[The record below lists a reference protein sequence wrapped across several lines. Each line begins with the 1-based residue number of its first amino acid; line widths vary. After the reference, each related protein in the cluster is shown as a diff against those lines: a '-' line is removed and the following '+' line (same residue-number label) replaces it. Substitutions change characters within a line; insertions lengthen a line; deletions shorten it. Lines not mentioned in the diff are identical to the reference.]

1 MTAEK
6 IRIDRDNYLSILKN
20 FKDQQIIKVIS
31 GIRRCGKS
39 TLLEIYQDYLIN
51 NGVSKNQIISIN
63 FENADYE
70 ELQDRKKLYEY
81 IKSKLVKGKKTYIF
95 LDEIQNVYE
104 FEKTVDSLF
113 INKELDLYITASNA
127 YLLSSELATLL
138 TGRYIVI
145 KMLPLLFKEYISP
158 FDVQTDISRK
168 FRDYLRYSSFPQAV
182 ELYKINP
189 ENINM
194 FLDGIYNTILF
205 KDVMQRKGI
214 TDKNLLERIT
224 KYLYDNICNK
234 TSIKTI
240 TDNIEGLEKN
250 SSYNTISNYINALLD
265 SYLIFRANR
274 YDIKGKEYLKTQE
287 KYYAIDIGLRYYM
300 LGQNSGKDMGHI
312 LENVVYLEL
321 LRRGY
326 KVYIGKLDEL
336 EVDFVAKKTD
346 NTVYYQVALTT
357 RSESDNENKIL
368 DRELTPLKK
377 INDNYPKYI
386 LTLDDDLDAD
396 FDGIKKRN
404 VLDWLLEEK
413 D

>member
-1 MTAEK
+1 MK
-6 IRIDRDNYLSILKN
+6 RIDRDNYLSILKN

-81 IKSKLVKGKKTYIF
+81 IKNKLVKGKKTYIF

-113 INKELDLYITASNA
+113 INKEVDLYITGSNA

-138 TGRYIVI
+138 TGRYIEI
-145 KMLPLLFKEYISP
+145 KMLPLSFKEYISA
-158 FDVQTDISRK
+158 FDAQTDISRK

-224 KYLYDNICNK
+224 KYLYDNIGNR
-234 TSIKTI
+234 TSIKSI
-240 TDNIEGLEKN
+240 VNNIEGLEKN

>member
-81 IKSKLVKGKKTYIF
+81 IKNKLVKGKKTYIF

-113 INKELDLYITASNA
+113 INKEVDLYITGSNA

-138 TGRYIVI
+138 TGRYIEI
-145 KMLPLLFKEYISP
+145 KMLPLSFKEYISA
-158 FDVQTDISRK
+158 FDAQTDISRK

-224 KYLYDNICNK
+224 KYLYDNIGNK
-234 TSIKTI
+234 TSIKSI
-240 TDNIEGLEKN
+240 VNNIEGLEKN

-396 FDGIKKRN
+396 FEGIKKRN